1 MHVWVDVQVRHLQEQ
16 SRWVSFNGRGAV
28 MGTEFRKSEPRHSK
42 QFLATFVLAFYVVQ
56 LMGSCGPI
64 PAEEGTRAMS
74 AASARLTGET
84 SLTLPASTVLPTETV
99 NGVATGLTL
108 GRLDVS
114 SDGAAAYAL
123 PLWVP
128 PGRAGI
134 QPSPTL
140 SYNSRGGN
148 GLLGMGWSVSGFSRI
163 TRCNPSLDGAGKRL
177 SLQFNQADDLC
188 LDGARLVLIT
198 GTAGAIGARYRTEID
213 TFSQVTVTDADA
225 HSPKQFEVRTR
236 DGRILTY
243 GGYGG
248 TAEGSVVEGPRV
260 IVSAVPPSWVSATYT
275 GAPRV
280 RYAWSVSKVEDRS
293 GNFMQVRYT
302 RTESDSAVEQVPS
315 AIEYTG
321 STTVPQLQPLRR
333 VTFHYESRPDA
344 DVHYVAG
351 LKLKSSQRLT
361 HISMVAPVD
370 SQGAVIERLREYRF
384 TYQNNS
390 VSKRSLLATIEE
402 CDGKDVCRSPLQF
415 EWEKGLEPNPD
426 NNYEKINTGIT
437 DVAANGVVYPN
448 DPLQSA
454 DYLGL
459 DFWTLQTL
467 DINGD
472 GRDDILY
479 RYTGV
484 MSNGVRLPPVW
495 RYRLSTGLGF
505 GPAQAANNLPRAVV
519 GDSLDEL
526 ITVDM
531 DMDGKTDIIGLNR
544 VNSAHPTAPCD
555 GHYQLYRSTGY
566 GFEAKWNS
574 GEELYDLCYD
584 SVQDVPAPIMHVA
597 DLDGD
602 GRPDL
607 LRSRQPI
614 ASASVANWSYR
625 LNTTSDAGVTFAA
638 PTRIGGDFART
649 AAPAGYATDMD
660 GDGAVDVLLRQPAAT
675 TTVDGFE
682 QFYSAVEV
690 APMPCPGGPT
700 GTSCPAQTS
709 ATLSALPWDS
719 IQRPQ
724 GPYHH
729 LQRWFLDVNGDGL
742 QDVVSMA
749 KEAKI
754 GGVRTPRD
762 LLLSLNTGVG
772 YLPPVHLDIP
782 LGAMPSPAQVNE
794 GRYIDNGVRILDF
807 NMDGKQDLLLMDA
820 FNDGVYPNSVSR
832 SKVTVL
838 ESTGSGFVPRPLT
851 TIPTGISTGSGG
863 SLQPQSQPGTGFGY
877 RLSRL
882 LDVDGDGLTDLVQAE
897 PTGNLNEFSLQ
908 IYRRQNVRPDLM
920 KVVVDANGNRTTV
933 GYKALTDFRYGTSLY
948 TPGACTYPQY
958 CGSSALPVVG
968 SLQAPDG
975 RGGTRFASFSYV
987 DSRYALRGQGWLGF
1001 ASRTTYDAT
1010 TQQTSTVRMDNTRQ
1024 AGSLYPWARLPY
1036 LETSSIPASASVTL
1050 SRQATRKW
1058 ELRNGPE
1065 NRTKFLCPILGFSSE
1080 SDSQQ
1085 GQFRDVVTHRDCDAY
1100 ANIVS
1105 EETLV
1110 ANDAQDMNPGRH
1122 WVGVS
1127 YSNYTPNWTLGMPMS
1142 RTETDHIPEDAQ
1154 HPAGGFASRTVRF
1167 SYCTQDEYQ
1176 EEETEQCPY
1185 SNLLHKVVVEPDATG
1200 TAGTDVWLATTVAR
1214 DATGQV
1220 TSQKQRIR
1228 QGIVKSFSLREYDPA
1243 ERIFPVV
1250 DQTFLADDLSAP
1262 SHRMERLYHPGLG
1275 VLAIQQD
1282 ANGVREEWRYDGLGR
1297 LRRQS
1302 APYRVGS
1309 QAVASTAHKTVSYG
1323 KEQSR
1328 TTVTVKQDGGGEHV
1342 SLLDGFERLVE
1353 ERERASDGSWSHVSR
1368 EYDALGRLWRQS
1380 FPYSAWET
1388 PSFTVFSYDKA
1399 GRLLQQEAGGF
1410 IKAVR
1415 TYEGRNVRQ
1424 RSGAT
1429 ERRLLV
1435 NARGQVVES
1444 QDFKTVGNP
1453 QGAVITRLGYGPFG
1467 VLDSVVD
1474 ANGNLTT
1481 MNYDVLGRRTLLV
1494 TPEAGASETR
1504 YDALGAVREQTDSL
1518 GNVTTF
1524 VRDFLGR
1531 PVSVHTP
1538 EGVSR
1543 FEWDTAPF
1551 GVGAL
1556 AWSRAGPSAV
1566 SSPADVVLTYGY
1578 DALGRSL
1585 WETTSVD
1592 GGASTYRIDRGYD
1605 AYGRMASLIYPQVDS
1620 QLRLGMTL
1628 EYNSHN
1634 GRFSGIR
1641 DTVTGQPYWR
1651 ALESNAAGQLTRELF
1666 GNGVSSLRRY
1676 DNQGQLRFIE
1686 TQGGQGVLQRNAYAW
1701 HAGGQLRLRNDLLGN
1716 VMEGFSYDTL
1726 NRLTK
1731 WDVKTACNTSTTDFA
1746 YDSVGNLLH
1755 RSVVQ
1760 QGADAFTEQQD
1771 YRYGEAGAGPN
1782 AMTGLG
1788 GEVFGYDDAGNQLS
1802 WAAPNGDYR
1811 QVTYTSFS
1819 LPKVLESAQAGQLDF
1834 NYDAFQQRV
1843 SKLRNNGDSTLYVSG
1858 LYEKRQ
1864 TAGVVSHAFRIPGAN
1879 GPVAQVQWTAGSGGF
1894 DIETLYLH
1902 GDHLGSVETISNQ
1915 AGGVFRQRKYQP
1927 FGAQANPSNPTQRVL
1942 PTTGSIRRGFTGHED
1957 DAEFALV
1964 NMGGRLYD
1972 PRAGRFLSADPFVSA
1987 PFSSQGYNRYSYVF
2001 NNPLSMTDPSG
2012 FTAEGLTGCY
2022 GECGSGGGVGL
2033 DLTNPGARI
2042 VTWVA
2047 DMAVS
2052 AVHAVA
2058 ETFTGV
2064 SDWNGTAHKMDAVG
2078 DGASDAVSKMAS
2090 SAWEHEANRSL
2101 GDRALSASY
2110 PSMYAGMQTLLTP
2123 VEGGMSGYAHG
2134 GILGAGMGSIDSVV
2148 PVFSTW
2154 NAFSNATDAWSQ
2166 GNYRGLGFNGTI
2178 AMVAVVAVAGSLTD
2192 GAGLAKEFDLALGVA
2207 THGKTGSPLL
2217 LNRFASHVEARTY
2230 GQLQGSWWPG
2240 SMERLQE
2247 TLTGY
2252 MHDARR
2258 IHFNL
2263 DQFDLER
2270 FGRFAKDP
2278 SFAEH
2283 NVTNWELDQILN
2295 DSTLLRKT
2303 IFYGPGGVVVAPP
2316 GL

>member
-1 MHVWVDVQVRHLQEQ
+1 METDLRNSG
-16 SRWVSFNGRGAV
+16 SRR
-28 MGTEFRKSEPRHSK
+28 SK
-42 QFLATFVLAFYVVQ
+42 QFLASSVLALYLVQ
-56 LMGSCGPI
+56 VLSSCGPL
-64 PAEEGTRAMS
+64 PVEDARR
-74 AASARLTGET
+74 AASSHLDGAT

-99 NGVATGLTL
+99 NGVATGLTV

-114 SDGAAAYAL
+114 TDGAATYAL

-177 SLQFNQADDLC
+177 PLQFTQADDLC

-198 GTAGAIGARYRTEID
+198 GTAGSIGAKYRTEID
-213 TFSQVTVTDADA
+213 SFSQVTVTDADA

-236 DGRILTY
+236 DGQILTY

-248 TAEGSVVEGPRV
+248 AAEGSVVEGSRV

-293 GNFMQVRYT
+293 GNFMRVLYT
-302 RTESDSAVEQVPS
+302 RTENDSAVEQVPS
-315 AIEYTG
+315 SIEYTG
-321 STTVPQLQPLRR
+321 STATVPQLQPLRR
-333 VTFHYESRPDA
+333 VSFHYEDRPDA

-351 LKLKSSQRLT
+351 LKLRSSQRLT
-361 HISMVAPVD
+361 HISMAAPVD

-384 TYQNNS
+384 TYRNDS
-390 VSKRSLLATIEE
+390 ISKRSLLTSIEE
-402 CDGKDVCRSPLQF
+402 CDGKEVCRSPLQF
-415 EWEKGLEPNPD
+415 EWEKGIEPYRD
-426 NNYEKINTGIT
+426 DYYEKINTGIT
-437 DVAANGVVYPN
+437 DMAANGVVYPN

-472 GRDDILY
+472 GRADILY

-484 MSNGVRLPPVW
+484 TSNGVRLPPVW

-544 VNSAHPTAPCD
+544 VNSGHPTAPCD
-555 GHYQLYRSTGY
+555 GHYQLYRSTGS

-625 LNTTSDAGVTFAA
+625 LNTTTNAGVTFSA

-649 AAPAGYATDMD
+649 AAPGGFATDMD
-660 GDGAVDVLLRQPAAT
+660 GDGAVDVLLRQPASTA
-675 TTVDGFE
+675 TVDGFE

-690 APMPCPGGPT
+690 APTPCSGGPA
-700 GTSCPAQTS
+700 GTSCPAEAV
-709 ATLSALPWDS
+709 ATLAALPWDY

-772 YLPPVHLDIP
+772 YLSPVHLDIP
-782 LGAMPSPAQVNE
+782 LGAMPSPVQVNE

-807 NMDGKQDLLLMDA
+807 NMDGKQDLLLMDS
-820 FNDGVYPNSVSR
+820 FNDGVYPNSVNR

-838 ESTGSGFVPRPLT
+838 ESTGSGFVPRTLT
-851 TIPTGISTGSGG
+851 TVPTGISTGSGG
-863 SLQPQSQPGTGFGY
+863 ALQPQTQPGTGFGY

-908 IYRRQNVRPDLM
+908 IYRRQNIRPDLM
-920 KVVVDANGNRTTV
+920 KAVLDANGNRTTV
-933 GYKALTDFRYGTSLY
+933 GYRALTDFRFGTALY
-948 TPGACTYPQY
+948 TPGTCTYPQY
-958 CGSSALPVVG
+958 CASSALPVVG

-975 RGGTRFASFSYV
+975 KGGSRYASFSYA

-1001 ASRTTYDAT
+1001 ASRTTYDST
-1010 TQQTSTVRMDNTRQ
+1010 TLQTSTVRMDNARQ

-1036 LETSSIPASASVTL
+1036 LETTSIPASASVTL
-1050 SRQATRKW
+1050 SRQTTRKW

-1065 NRTKFLCPILGFSSE
+1065 NRTKFLCPTLGFSSE
-1080 SDSQQ
+1080 SDSEQ
-1085 GQFRDVVTHRDCDAY
+1085 GQLRDVVTNRDCDAY
-1100 ANIVS
+1100 GNIVS

-1110 ANDAQDMNPGRH
+1110 ANDAQDMNPNRH
-1122 WVGVS
+1122 RAEVS

-1142 RTETDHIPEDAQ
+1142 RTETDSIPQDAQ
-1154 HPAGGFASRTVRF
+1154 HPAGGVASRTVRY
-1167 SYCTQDEYQ
+1167 SYCTQHEYQ
-1176 EEETEQCPY
+1176 EEETEQCPD
-1185 SNLLHKVVVEPDATG
+1185 SNLLHKVVVEPNATG
-1200 TAGTDVWLATTVAR
+1200 TAGADVWLATTVGR

-1228 QGIVKSFSLREYDPA
+1228 QGIVKSFSLREYDPV

-1275 VLAIQQD
+1275 VLAIQED

-1297 LRRQS
+1297 LRRQG
-1302 APYRVGS
+1302 APHRVGS
-1309 QAVASTAHKTVSYG
+1309 QAVASAAHRTVSYG

-1353 ERERASDGSWSHVSR
+1353 ERERASDGTWSHASR

-1380 FPYSAWET
+1380 FPYSDREA
-1388 PSFTVFSYDKA
+1388 PAFTVFTYDKA
-1399 GRLLQQEAGGF
+1399 GRPLQQEAGGT
-1410 IKAVR
+1410 IKEWR
-1415 TYEGRNVRQ
+1415 KYEGRNVRQ
-1424 RSGAT
+1424 RSGT
-1429 ERRLLV
+1429 SERVLVV

-1444 QDFKTVGNP
+1444 QDYKTVGNP
-1453 QGAVITRLGYGPFG
+1453 QSAVITHLSYGPFG
-1467 VLDSVVD
+1467 VVDSVED

-1481 MNYDVLGRRTLLV
+1481 MNYDVLGRRTRLV

-1504 YDALGAVREQTDSL
+1504 YDALGAVREQTNSL

-1524 VRDFLGR
+1524 IRDFLGR
-1531 PVSVHTP
+1531 PVSVQTP

-1551 GVGAL
+1551 GVGAP
-1556 AWSRAGPSAV
+1556 AWSRSGPSAT
-1566 SSPADVVLTYGY
+1566 SSPTDVVLTYGY

-1585 WETTSVD
+1585 WEATSVD
-1592 GGASTYRIDRGYD
+1592 GGGSTYRVDRGYD

-1620 QLRLGMTL
+1620 QLRLGTTL

-1641 DTVTGQPYWR
+1641 DTVTGQSYWR

-1666 GNGVSSLRRY
+1666 GNGVSSLSRY
-1676 DNQGQLRFIE
+1676 DNQGRLRFIE
-1686 TQGGQGVLQRNAYAW
+1686 SQGSQGTLQRLAYAW
-1701 HAGGQLRLRNDLLGN
+1701 HSGGQLRLRNDMLAN
-1716 VMEGFSYDTL
+1716 VQESFSYDAL
-1726 NRLTK
+1726 SRLTT
-1731 WDVKTACNTSTTDFA
+1731 WDVKTACNTSATSFA
-1746 YDSVGNLLH
+1746 YDNVGNLLQ
-1755 RSVVQ
+1755 RNVVQ
-1760 QGADAFTEQQD
+1760 QGPDAFTEQQG

-1782 AMTGLG
+1782 AMTGMG

-1819 LPKVLESAQAGQLDF
+1819 LPKVLESAQAGRLDF
-1834 NYDAFQQRV
+1834 TYDAFQKRV
-1843 SKLRNNGDSTLYVSG
+1843 LKLRNNGDSTLYVSG
-1858 LYEKRQ
+1858 LYEKRG
-1864 TAGVVSHAFRIPGAN
+1864 TAGVVSHVFLIPGAS
-1879 GPVAQVQWTAGSGGF
+1879 GPVAQVQWTAAGGGF
-1894 DIETLYLH
+1894 NAETLYLH
-1902 GDHLGSVETISNQ
+1902 GDHLGSIETLSNQ
-1915 AGGVFRQRKYQP
+1915 AGGMVQRRKYQP
-1927 FGAQANPSNPTQRVL
+1927 FGAQANPLNPTQRVL
-1942 PTTGSIRRGFTGHED
+1942 PTTDSIRLGFTGHED
-1957 DAEFALV
+1957 DAESGLV
-1964 NMGGRLYD
+1964 NMRGRLYD

-2012 FTAEGLTGCY
+2012 FTAEGVTGCY
-2022 GECGSGGGVGL
+2022 GCGGRGGGVGL
-2033 DLTNPGARI
+2033 DLTNPAAAIGAWLADTAVTAAHGIVEI
-2042 VTWVA
+2042 VT
-2047 DMAVS
+2047 
-2052 AVHAVA
+2052 
-2058 ETFTGV
+2058 GI
-2064 SDWNGTAHKMDAVG
+2064 SDWNGTAQKMDDVS
-2078 DGASDAVSKMAS
+2078 DGSSQAVSNLAN
-2090 SAWEHEANRSL
+2090 SAWDHEVNKSWQE
-2101 GDRALSASY
+2101 RALFAAY
-2110 PSMYAGMQTLLTP
+2110 PVAYMSLEPVTVAFGAGIA
-2123 VEGGMSGYAHG
+2123 GYSKSGV
-2134 GILGAGMGSIDSVV
+2134 LGAGRGAIDSVV
-2148 PVFSTW
+2148 PVFSAWT
-2154 NAFSNATDAWSQ
+2154 AFSKAEDAWYN
-2166 GNYRGLGFNGTI
+2166 GNYRSAGFNGTM
-2178 AMVAVVAVAGSLTD
+2178 AAVATVAVAGSLTD
-2192 GAGLAKEFDLALGVA
+2192 GAGIALKGGGRSTTRLWRAVEPDELADVFRFGDYNIHPNSTFK
-2207 THGKTGSPLL
+2207 
-2217 LNRFASHVEARTY
+2217 RFAFLEADLDSFIKANPDRTY
-2230 GQLQGSWWPG
+2230 MKTYVDIPTEKLPF
-2240 SMERLQE
+2240 M
-2247 TLTGY
+2247 T
-2252 MHDARR
+2252 
-2258 IHFNL
+2258 
-2263 DQFDLER
+2263 
-2270 FGRFAKDP
+2270 
-2278 SFAEH
+2278 EH
-2283 NVTNWELDQILN
+2283 PD
-2295 DSTLLRKT
+2295 
-2303 IFYGPGGVVVAPP
+2303 PGGVGRAVGIDVYEFP
-2316 GL
+2316 GFYDWFLGGIKVIH